1 MAAKVLPDCYYS
13 FAHRRAYAKVRRL
26 GYYAPEAERLGR
38 FLIHDELQF
47 YNLYDFKSFD
57 EANPVV
63 TTVDDA
69 EEKKTEEKKEG
80 DEALIKEKTTDGT
93 EEKKDGE
100 EKKEEEKKEEEKK
113 EEAKKKEEENKAADE
128 RLKKALGDVI
138 AKFDV
143 DY

>member
-80 DEALIKEKTTDGT
+80 DGALIQEKTTDGT

-100 EKKEEEKKEEEKK
+100 EKRVAHGGEHARTEGAEHASVRCCSKTS
-113 EEAKKKEEENKAADE
+113 
-128 RLKKALGDVI
+128 GC
-138 AKFDV
+138 
-143 DY
+143 